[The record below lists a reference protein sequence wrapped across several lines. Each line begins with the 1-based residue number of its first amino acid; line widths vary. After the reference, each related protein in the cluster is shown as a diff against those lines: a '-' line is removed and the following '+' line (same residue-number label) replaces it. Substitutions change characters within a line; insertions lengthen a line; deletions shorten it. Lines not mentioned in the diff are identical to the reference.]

1 MFHNVPTFL
10 RPSSEPWIWPHES
23 VFTFFKCLLVEAT
36 FPFSCNTVSKNTA
49 TFQNE
54 HFPQFSSW
62 TKIFSFPQI
71 DRLSS
76 HTGATSTSCWEYW
89 ETSVTTN
96 KQLLLQI
103 TWQTAHYL
111 KYPYFPTYYGEISSC
126 IFKDVRVF
134 LDRPTQL
141 ADWRRIDLLL
151 GILGTLRSTQQRAR
165 FKDWPTRRPERL

>member
-23 VFTFFKCLLVEAT
+23 IFTFFKCLLVEAN
-36 FPFSCNTVSKNTA
+36 FPLFPAIFLQHKTNI
-49 TFQNE
+49 
-54 HFPQFSSW
+54 FPQFSSW

-76 HTGATSTSCWEYW
+76 HTGATSISYWEYW

-111 KYPYFPTYYGEISSC
+111 KYPYFPTHYGYFPQEISSC
-126 IFKDVRVF
+126 IFKDVLVF

-141 ADWRRIDLLL
+141 ADWRRVDLLL
-151 GILGTLRSTQQRAR
+151 GILGTLRFTQQRAR